1 MPDNSY
7 IAVNDVHTTVQQ
19 RFFPESSSEDY
30 YQRRSEDILRK
41 LLRDAGIVLPKA
53 KDQRDRFY
61 EQTYRPPSAL
71 RFGSYS
77 GDSVLEMLDMLLD
90 PEHRSPGTYVRAGA
104 TRGTTRINLL
114 PSDYVEHLFLTIE
127 EGLQRRG
134 NIASLP
140 RQSATRRELAP
151 CRADL
156 LYPDEDSRLKR
167 AFCDGMG
174 VDPDSE
180 PRGFVELF
188 RDWVFRALRKNE
200 TVTPRRHFRS
210 VVGQLAEPETAELIR
225 NDEAART
232 SLNRR
237 YEAILDSVL
246 FDCQRGSI
254 FFCALESIRVQRPMT
269 ENIARICG
277 TLVERGLNSELA
289 QHYGIHYHP
298 PESSISRPADLVI
311 PVEDPI
317 AHNPQIGPP
326 GAID

>member
-1 MPDNSY
+1 MSDNAY
-7 IAVNDVHTTVQQ
+7 IAVNDVHAAVQQ

-61 EQTYRPPSAL
+61 EQTYRPPPAL

-77 GDSVLEMLDMLLD
+77 ADSVLEMLDMLLD

-104 TRGTTRINLL
+104 TRGITRINLL

-140 RQSATRRELAP
+140 RPPATPRELAP

-156 LYPDEDSRLKR
+156 LYPDEDGRLKR

-174 VDPDSE
+174 VDPDSD

-188 RDWVFRALRKNE
+188 RHWVFRALKRNE
-200 TVTPRRHFRS
+200 SVTPKPRFRS

-225 NDEAART
+225 NDEAARIA
-232 SLNRR
+232 LNRH
-237 YEAILDSVL
+237 YETILDSVL
-246 FDCQRGSI
+246 YDCQHSSI
-254 FFCALESIRVQRPMT
+254 FARTESIRVQRPMT

-277 TLVERGLNSELA
+277 TLVLRGLNSELA

-298 PESSISRPADLVI
+298 PESSISRPAELVI
-311 PVEDPI
+311 PAEDPI
-317 AHNPQIGPP
+317 AHNPQIGPS
-326 GAID
+326 GSRD